1 MNILTIQNL
10 IVKRSGVTVLDIS
23 ELNIEQGR
31 ILALIGP
38 NGAGKSTLLL
48 TMAGLLKPSQGKIYY
63 RGMPVDSSVS
73 RSHMRRSACVV
84 FQEPLLLNTSVYKNV
99 ALGLKFR
106 HLSHAEIK
114 KNVEDALDYFGI
126 SALAARSAKTLSGG
140 EAKRVSL
147 ARAFALK
154 PQLILLDEAFNSLD
168 PPTREML
175 IDDLRHIL
183 EETKITAVLAL
194 HDREET
200 LRLAQDV
207 TVMAGGKM
215 VQSGTTAQIFNEPK
229 SEFVANFVGTET
241 ILEGTVQSSKEGLM
255 EISVAGK
262 IIEAVGDFLP
272 GQNVYCCLRPENITV
287 SPAMP
292 GKISARNVF
301 EAKIQKIVRQSFFY
315 KIFLDCGFILVA
327 YITVSS
333 CEELGICE
341 GSTVAVSFK
350 ATAVHIIWRER
361 QDMDISAQRP
371 VQV

>member
-1 MNILTIQNL
+1 
-10 IVKRSGVTVLDIS
+10 LDIS
-23 ELNIEQGR
+23 ALNVEQGR

-48 TMAGLLKPSQGKIYY
+48 TLAGLLKPSQGRIYY
-63 RGMPVDSSVS
+63 QGRTVDSSAS
-73 RSHMRRSACVV
+73 RANLRRSVSVV

-106 HLSHAEIK
+106 HLSNDEIQR
-114 KNVEDALDYFGI
+114 NVENALDYFGI
-126 SALAARSAKTLSGG
+126 SSLAKRSAKTLSGG

-154 PQLILLDEAFNSLD
+154 PQLILMDEAFNSLD
-168 PPTREML
+168 PPTRELL

-207 TVMAGGKM
+207 TVMDSGKI
-215 VQSGTTAQIFNEPK
+215 VQSGTTAQIFNQPD

-241 ILEGTVQSSKEGLM
+241 ILEGTVKSVNAGLM
-255 EISVAGK
+255 EIYVAGK

-272 GQNVYCCLRPENITV
+272 GQNVYCCLRPENIIV
-287 SPAMP
+287 SKEMP
-292 GKISARNVF
+292 EKISARNVF
-301 EAKIQKIVRQSFFY
+301 EAKVQKIIRQGFFY
-315 KIFLDCGFILVA
+315 KLMLDCGFPVVA
-327 YITVSS
+327 YITMPS
-333 CEELGICE
+333 CEDLGICE
-341 GSTVAVSFK
+341 GSVISASFK
-350 ATAVHIIWRER
+350 ATAVHVMRREK
-361 QDMDISAQRP
+361 
-371 VQV
+371 